1 MKPAADRPETGPL
14 ASSPGA
20 LGRQTAG
27 AEASPNSHGTVTR
40 GADTVIFQPVFPPVS
55 PASESVSMSPA
66 SANPS
71 PEVAAPAFTLLD
83 RDHSILSFNERVL
96 DWAHRKEVP
105 LIERLRYLCIVSSNL
120 DEFFEVRA
128 APHLIAG
135 SAGDHKGTY
144 TVESFERL
152 AEAAHKLVARQ
163 YALYNDELMP
173 TFATHGIRII
183 SHGERNPA
191 QRKWVSEYFERE
203 VRPLLIPVGLDPAH
217 PFPQVANKSLNF
229 IVRLGGKDAFG
240 RENPIQIV
248 KLPRVL
254 PRLIRMPAK
263 VSEGKTLFVALS
275 SVVRAHLSSMFPGRE
290 VGDFSQFR
298 VTRHSDLAVDEED
311 VKNLRTAL
319 RQGLQHRHYGQ
330 AVRLE
335 VSASC
340 AESLASFL
348 LAQFNLPP
356 QALYRVHGPVNLA
369 RLTQLADLLDEPQ
382 LRFPP
387 YRASYPVTL
396 SPGQSFFEQLQRG
409 DVLIHQPFESFEGVL
424 AFLRE
429 AVQDPQVLAIK
440 QTIYRTG
447 ADSEMMDLLREA
459 VRRGKEVTVV
469 VELKARFD
477 EEANINWA
485 EMLESIGAQV
495 VYGVVGLKTHAKM
508 LLVTRR
514 EGKQMRRYGHL
525 STGNYNPRTA
535 RLYTD
540 ISHLTADPLL
550 TADMEAVFVHLAS
563 QSRLPKLNRMW
574 LAPFDLHKNIVAQ
587 IDTLGVAAAAGQ
599 PTRIV
604 AKMNALTDD
613 EIISSLVRAGQ
624 KGVKIDLIV
633 RGACTLPAQVP
644 GVTDNI
650 RVRSVIGR
658 FLEHSRVFYFRNGED
673 ESLYLSSADW
683 MNRNMMRRVEL
694 AWPVT
699 DPGLRQRLID
709 ECLVAYL
716 HDGRDAWDL
725 GADGTYTRV
734 DHDTHAAEAG
744 SSPAVEAH
752 GAQAAL
758 MNRYASRGHLR
769 DASGN

>member
-1 MKPAADRPETGPL
+1 MQSAPADRTL
-14 ASSPGA
+14 SSA
-20 LGRQTAG
+20 
-27 AEASPNSHGTVTR
+27 
-40 GADTVIFQPVFPPVS
+40 
-55 PASESVSMSPA
+55 A
-66 SANPS
+66 SAL
-71 PEVAAPAFTLLD
+71 TLLD

-96 DWAHRKEVP
+96 DWAHRPEVP

-128 APHLIAG
+128 APHLIAS
-135 SAGDHKGTY
+135 SAGDQKGSY
-144 TVESFERL
+144 TIESFERL
-152 AEAAHKLVARQ
+152 AEAAHTLVARQ
-163 YALYNDELMP
+163 YTLYNDELMP
-173 TFATHGIRII
+173 TFAKNGIHII
-183 SHGERNPA
+183 SHGERNAA

-248 KLPRVL
+248 KVPRVL
-254 PRLIRMPAK
+254 PRVIRMPAK
-263 VSEGKTLFVALS
+263 VSDGKTLFVALS

-348 LAQFNLPP
+348 LAQFNLPA

-369 RLTQLADLLDEPQ
+369 RLTQLIDLLEEPQ
-382 LRFPP
+382 LLFPP
-387 YRASYPVTL
+387 YSASYPVTL
-396 SPGQSFFEQLQRG
+396 SPAQSFFERLQRG
-409 DVLIHQPFESFEGVL
+409 DVLIHQPFESFDGVL

-447 ADSEMMDLLREA
+447 TDSELMDLLREA

-563 QSRLPKLNRMW
+563 QVRLPKLNRMW
-574 LAPFDLHKNIVAQ
+574 IAPFDLHRNLVAQ
-587 IDTLGVAAAAGQ
+587 IDALGIAAARGES
-599 PTRIV
+599 TRIV
-604 AKMNALTDD
+604 AKMNALTD
-613 EIISSLVRAGQ
+613 EKLIAALIRAGQ
-624 KGVKIDLIV
+624 KGVRIDLVV
-633 RGACTLPAQVP
+633 RGACTLSAQVP
-644 GVTDNI
+644 GHTDNI
-650 RVRSVIGR
+650 RVRSIIGR

-683 MNRNMMRRVEL
+683 MNRNMMRRVEI

-699 DPGLRQRLID
+699 DPILRQRLID

-716 HDGRDAWDL
+716 HDGRDAWEL
-725 GADGTYTRV
+725 GADGTYQRV
-734 DHDTHAAEAG
+734 FRDTHAVEEG
-744 SSPAVEAH
+744 PSRTIEAH
-752 GAQAAL
+752 GAQMAL
-758 MNRYASRGHLR
+758 TGRYASRGLR
-769 DASGN
+769 HAASRD